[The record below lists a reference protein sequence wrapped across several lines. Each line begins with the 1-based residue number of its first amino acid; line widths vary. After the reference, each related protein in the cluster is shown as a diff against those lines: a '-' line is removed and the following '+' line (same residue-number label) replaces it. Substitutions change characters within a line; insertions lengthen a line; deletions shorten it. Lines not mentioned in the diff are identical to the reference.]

1 MPKSLPL
8 ALAATLALAGAAAA
22 PNAQAQEAPLAQ
34 SGTYALEPLHSEI
47 LFGVGHFGF
56 STYYGQF
63 PGASGSLTLDAANPA
78 ASQLDVSVP
87 VANVWTASDKLT
99 GELKSADW
107 LDAATYPTMT
117 FHSTKITPTGAT
129 TADVAGDLTLHGVTK
144 PVVLKATFTRGAVFP
159 MNQKYMIGFNVTGHI
174 RRSDFGVSKY
184 VQYGLADDVDLII
197 SAPFERKGS

>member
-1 MPKSLPL
+1 MFKRLALALGASL
-8 ALAATLALAGAAAA
+8 ALAAAGLSPAHAQGAAPAV
-22 PNAQAQEAPLAQ
+22 Q
-34 SGTYALEPLHSEI
+34 SGAYTLEPTHTEI

-87 VANVWTASDKLT
+87 VANLWTASDKLAA
-99 GELKSADW
+99 ELKSADW
-107 LDAATYPTMT
+107 LDAAKYPALT

-129 TADVAGDLTLHGVTK
+129 TADVAGDLTIHGVTR
-144 PVVLKATFTRGAVFP
+144 PVVLQATFTRGAVFP
-159 MNQKYMIGFNVTGHI
+159 MIQKYVIGFNVTGRI
-174 RRSDFGVSKY
+174 KRSDFGVSNY

-197 SAPFERKGS
+197 SAPFVKN

>member
-1 MPKSLPL
+1 MFRRLTL
-8 ALAATLALAGAAAA
+8 ALAASLALANLALAGAAAA
-22 PNAQAQEAPLAQ
+22 QGPTPAVQ
-34 SGTYALEPLHSEI
+34 SGAYTLEPTHTEI

-87 VANVWTASDKLT
+87 VANLWTASDKLAA
-99 GELKSADW
+99 ELKSADW
-107 LDAATYPTMT
+107 LDAAKYPALT

-129 TADVAGDLTLHGVTK
+129 TADVAGDLTIHGVTR
-144 PVVLKATFTRGAVFP
+144 PVVLQATFTRGAVFP
-159 MNQKYMIGFNVTGHI
+159 MIQKYVIGFNVTGRI
-174 RRSDFGVSKY
+174 KRSDFGVSNY

-197 SAPFERKGS
+197 SAPFVKN